1 MKQIKHIITAIFLS
15 MFIIAVSVTITLA
28 FKPLYYHD
36 VKTMN
41 LAENTGYSQEVIE
54 VNYEEL
60 IRYNQD
66 ITKERLELTLPMS
79 ENGRIHFEEV
89 KDIFVVFQYILL
101 PLGLAGAAIGIW
113 KVKKDKSGCD
123 YLKWTS
129 VFTVGVPLV
138 LGAFIAMFWD
148 KVFVIFHKI
157 FFNNDYWIFDH
168 RTDPII
174 NLLPD
179 TFFMHCAVM
188 ILGIV
193 MTGGVLC
200 FILYYFA
207 FYGLNEDSE
216 YLDRKK

>member
-1 MKQIKHIITAIFLS
+1 MKQIKHIVTAIFLS
-15 MFIIAVSVTITLA
+15 MFIIAASVTITLA

-54 VNYEEL
+54 ENYEEL

-101 PLGLAGAAIGIW
+101 PLGLIGGAFGIW
-113 KVKKDKSGCD
+113 KIRKNKDGYD

-138 LGAFIAMFWD
+138 LGALIAMFWD

-157 FFNNDYWIFDH
+157 FFNNDYWIFDY

-188 ILGIV
+188 ILGLV
-193 MTGGVLC
+193 MAGGVFC
-200 FILYYFA
+200 FILCKYFA
-207 FYGLNEDSE
+207 IYGLNRDSE
-216 YLDRKK
+216 